1 MGTTKKSAGGSR
13 PVTKADLELD
23 DPKRNMALVIKRM
36 KQIAKEDT
44 NGFEKMGIG
53 ETLARL
59 EQSEKVAASVEAAH
73 ATEMTRKRALL
84 SAFVASGTTP
94 PAPATRDETPTQNV
108 STNVAKTATANDGDA
123 AEEMTD
129 EQTLE
134 MAKGNL
140 RRRRRTAGRGSP
152 RRRTPECTTTRWSP
166 RSKPRGWRSRT
177 TGRSGGGVTSALL
190 IGTIRVRSR
199 SRLTGVETKS
209 ESTPR
214 RDRARPRDSGIPETS
229 AALVRDTS
237 DDGICA

>member
-44 NGFEKMGIG
+44 NRFEKMGMS

-134 MAKGNL
+134 MAKRKLAETQAN
-140 RRRRRTAGRGSP
+140 
-152 RRRTPECTTTRWSP
+152 
-166 RSKPRGWRSRT
+166 
-177 TGRSGGGVTSALL
+177 
-190 IGTIRVRSR
+190 SR
-199 SRLTGVETKS
+199 SRLAAAKNARVHNDEMVAALEAAGVEV
-209 ESTPR
+209 
-214 RDRARPRDSGIPETS
+214 PEDGK
-229 AALVRDTS
+229 VR
-237 DDGICA
+237 GEA